1 MNKYHFVI
9 VQCNF
14 RGRENKTMSCV
25 SRCNK
30 YFFQPYHL
38 AFSLIIMEFNE
49 TDGCAEKKLLFI
61 VFTRRRSY
69 QRLCECSTMFIYVL
83 FIVGTLPPTPPTP
96 LLKGGGVGPSKN
108 RVAKGWY
115 KNFCQKQ
122 GDKPEKVGLMQK
134 WGSCLFY
141 YFTNQSHLLC
151 VWGK

>member
-96 LLKGGGVGPSKN
+96 LLKGGGQDLPKIESLRGGTKFFARN
-108 RVAKGWY
+108 
-115 KNFCQKQ
+115 

-141 YFTNQSHLLC
+141 YFTVQSHLLC